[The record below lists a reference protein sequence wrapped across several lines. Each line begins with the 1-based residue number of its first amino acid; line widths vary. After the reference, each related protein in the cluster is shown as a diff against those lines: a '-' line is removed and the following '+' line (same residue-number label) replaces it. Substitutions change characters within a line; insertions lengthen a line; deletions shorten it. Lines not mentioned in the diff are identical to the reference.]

1 MLSLVKSNR
10 SKETEDILE
19 RHISVVETPK
29 NSDSLLRN
37 ALSKADLIDRGM
49 VQITSWA
56 HSPESK
62 NALRVRKA
70 KKKAESGENGK
81 TPSKQ
86 LNVTAPVDGDA
97 RNALKKLS
105 ALMLSGDVTAD
116 DLKILG
122 RSDIIHFGSR
132 VDQIYKK
139 GGLRARLLRRLLK

>member
-10 SKETEDILE
+10 PKVTEDILE
-19 RHISVVETPK
+19 RHISALETPK
-29 NSDSLLRN
+29 NSDTLVRN
-37 ALSKADLIDRGM
+37 VLSKADLVNGGM
-49 VQITSWA
+49 VQRTSWI
-56 HSPESK
+56 HSPASK

-70 KKKAESGENGK
+70 KEQAESGENGK

-86 LNVTAPVDGDA
+86 LNVTAPVDRDA

-116 DLKILG
+116 DLKVLG
-122 RSDIIHFGSR
+122 RSDIIRFGSR
-132 VDQIYKK
+132 VDQIYTK